1 VQPCLVSVSSR
12 IILLLLSCILIGV
25 EFTTQFVEQ
34 EKIVG
39 NNDILK
45 QSAKEAY
52 KSYILAYNSHSMKD
66 IFNVH
71 GLDLKVKC
79 FLMALSGFVGFCAR
93 LILIHSINCFCLA
106 LHSRFIVNLLCERI
120 FVYSALQCVPYIFSL
135 FCTKKTRF
143 IVWLEF
149 ETSQKSKKCPYV

>member
-1 VQPCLVSVSSR
+1 
-12 IILLLLSCILIGV
+12 LLLSCILIGV

-79 FLMALSGFVGFCAR
+79 FLMALSLDLLGFV
-93 LILIHSINCFCLA
+93 HD
-106 LHSRFIVNLLCERI
+106 
-120 FVYSALQCVPYIFSL
+120 
-135 FCTKKTRF
+135 
-143 IVWLEF
+143 
-149 ETSQKSKKCPYV
+149 